1 MPKQPTELRGI
12 NWSECFPFTHLFRT
26 FKLVVHP
33 NKLVLALAAVLLTG
47 LWGWFL
53 DAIWSDKHQAL
64 NGEVNASWQVPT
76 LDEWR
81 QSTLSSQAR
90 QIRMACTSVGVAL
103 AADFEERFCD
113 HPAEASGRVLKDI
126 RDAHE
131 KALESLQDTHRERD
145 KSGDDKS
152 KDEDA
157 RQAAEIANLAGK
169 YGFAYQEVREA
180 SPRGVFRS
188 FAAFECGVV
197 QQLFAAAR
205 GLNLTGGLHDV
216 LAGRMSASGGDASA
230 MARALVRAGRADA
243 AGILA
248 PARSGPDGLGVLSC
262 VVLGLRGK
270 QWLVTQHFWFFL
282 LFSLPVLV
290 VWALAGGAICRI
302 AALNVARE
310 EQISIKAALAFALQ
324 KLVGLFAAP
333 LFPGLAV
340 AGLGALMIIGGA
352 IVAVV
357 PYAGEIIW
365 GLLLGLALPG
375 GFIMAAILIGAVA
388 GSSLMW
394 PTIAVE
400 GSDSFDAMSRSYSY
414 VYARPWR
421 TIFYGGVALV
431 YGAICYFFARFFVL
445 VALRSLRFFFGLG
458 MIFTPRP
465 GTGNVDA
472 TKIDTLW
479 PAPTFE
485 HLRGVSMPFG
495 MEGAEAVGA
504 FLVCLWVTLAIS
516 LLYAFVAS
524 FYLSG
529 STVIY
534 YLLRQVV
541 DGTDYED
548 VYTEE
553 EEEEEFAEQ
562 PAGPTSPEATSAAAA
577 PASPAPAPAEPAAP
591 PPPAPTSEPNT
602 PPDQDA
608 DASPEEKP

>member
-1 MPKQPTELRGI
+1 MMPKQPTELRRI

-26 FKLVVHP
+26 FKLAVHP
-33 NKLVLALAAVLLTG
+33 NKLVLALVAVLLTG

-53 DAIWSDKHQAL
+53 DAIWSGKHQAL
-64 NGEVNASWQVPT
+64 NGEVSASWQVPN

-81 QSTLSSQAR
+81 QATLSSQAR

-103 AADFEERFCD
+103 AADFEDRFRD
-113 HPAEASGRVLKDI
+113 HPAEASARVLRDI
-126 RDAHE
+126 RDKAME
-131 KALESLQDTHRERD
+131 KLEDTRRD
-145 KSGDDKS
+145 GNKS
-152 KDEDA
+152 KAEE
-157 RQAAEIANLAGK
+157 AAEIANLAGK

-216 LAGRMSASGGDASA
+216 LAGRLTAGAGDTSA

-243 AGILA
+243 AGMLA
-248 PARSGPDGLGVLSC
+248 PVRSGPDGLGVLSC
-262 VVLGLRGK
+262 VVLALRGK

-310 EQISIKAALAFALQ
+310 EQISIKAALAFAQQ

-340 AGLGALMIIGGA
+340 IGIGALMIIGGA
-352 IVAVV
+352 VVAIV

-445 VALRSLRFFFGLG
+445 VALKSLRFFFGLG
-458 MIFTPRP
+458 MIFTSRP

-495 MEGAEAVGA
+495 MEGAEAAGA
-504 FLVCLWVTLAIS
+504 FLVCLWVTLAIA

-548 VYTEE
+548 VYTDE

-562 PAGPTSPEATSAAAA
+562 PAGPTSPEVASAAA
-577 PASPAPAPAEPAAP
+577 PASVAAPPPAEPASP
-591 PPPAPTSEPNT
+591 PPPAPAPQPDAT
-602 PPDQDA
+602 PDQDA